1 VGHTHYTPRLVTIAV
16 SAILVLV
23 GLAGTFGNL
32 IPDTYGV
39 YAFVAAFVLMVL
51 GLFVRQI

>member
-1 VGHTHYTPRLVTIAV
+1 MGHTRFTPTAVTIAV
-16 SAILVLV
+16 SAILVVV

>member
-1 VGHTHYTPRLVTIAV
+1 MGHTRYTPRAVTIAV
-16 SAILVLV
+16 AAVLVVV

-32 IPDTYGV
+32 IPDIYGV

>member
-1 VGHTHYTPRLVTIAV
+1 MGHTRYTPRLATIAIAV
-16 SAILVLV
+16 ILVLV

-32 IPDTYGV
+32 LPDLYGV

>member
-1 VGHTHYTPRLVTIAV
+1 VGHTRYTPRLVTIGVAI
-16 SAILVLV
+16 ILVVV

-32 IPDTYGV
+32 LPDLYGV

>member
-1 VGHTHYTPRLVTIAV
+1 MGHTRYTPRMVTIAV
-16 SAILVLV
+16 AAILVIV
-23 GLAGTFGNL
+23 GILGTFGNL
-32 IPDTYGV
+32 LPDLYGV

>member
-1 VGHTHYTPRLVTIAV
+1 VGHTRYTPRLVTIAV
-16 SAILVLV
+16 SVILVLV

-32 IPDTYGV
+32 LPDLYGV

>member
-1 VGHTHYTPRLVTIAV
+1 
-16 SAILVLV
+16 VLFGV
-23 GLAGTFGNL
+23 AATFGNL
-32 IPDTYGV
+32 FPDLYGV

>member
-1 VGHTHYTPRLVTIAV
+1 MGHTRYTPRLVTIGV
-16 SAILVLV
+16 SIILVVV

-32 IPDTYGV
+32 LPDLYGV

>member
-1 VGHTHYTPRLVTIAV
+1 MGHTRYTPRTVTIAV
-16 SAILVLV
+16 AAILVLV
-23 GLAGTFGNL
+23 GIAGTFGNI